1 MIHAGYGQGWALYR
15 RGVHA
20 RAACYCSLASGRSCD
35 QAART
40 NTGQGDIMLPSDTYS
55 QPHTADPVLAERTVL
70 NIVRRH
76 GMRCSAVTGI
86 DETGGEARAYV
97 LDDNLVLKTQRPHRL
112 RPRTSLEK
120 EAFFLQQ
127 LTAYPDIVVPHVLGY
142 GRHEAIE
149 YLVMTQMQ
157 GVSAL
162 TVELAGEHRSAVLHQ
177 LGRTL
182 RRLHALPQAPFSGSA
197 LFPGTRTREE
207 FVTQAQATLAQA
219 VEVIGVT
226 PNLWQLAVAPAD
238 LASRVLATLPATV
251 DLVALHSNP
260 GPVHTFVRPDTLAF
274 VGLIDFGDAYIGHP
288 ALDWRWPTH
297 ADRVALL
304 HGYCDD
310 TPVTEEFMTAW
321 RATLVLS
328 DLSALATRP
337 ETRSQTLERLRD
349 LLMTFT

>member
-1 MIHAGYGQGWALYR
+1 MLL
-15 RGVHA
+15 
-20 RAACYCSLASGRSCD
+20 S
-35 QAART
+35 
-40 NTGQGDIMLPSDTYS
+40 DIYS
-55 QPHTADPVLAERTVL
+55 QPHATDPVLEERTVL
-70 NIVRRH
+70 DLVRRH
-76 GMRCSAVTGI
+76 GVRCSAVTSI

-97 LDDNLVLKTQRPHRL
+97 LDDNVVLKVQRPHRL

-127 LTAYPDIVVPHVLGY
+127 LAAYPDIVVPHVLGY
-142 GRHEAIE
+142 GRHETIE

-162 TVELAGEHRSAVLHQ
+162 TVELAGEHRIAVLQQ

-182 RRLHALPQAPFSGSA
+182 RRLHALPQAPFFDNA

-207 FVTQAQATLAQA
+207 FVARAQATLSQA
-219 VEVIGVT
+219 VQVIDAT

-274 VGLIDFGDAYIGHP
+274 VGLIDFGDAYISHP

-304 HGYCDD
+304 HGYCDETSATD
-310 TPVTEEFMTAW
+310 EFLAAW
-321 RATLVLS
+321 HAGLVLS
-328 DLSALATRP
+328 DLAMLATRP
-337 ETRSQTLERLRD
+337 ETRPQALERLHN
-349 LLMTFT
+349 LSMILV